1 MRKTALIIVSAAFV
15 LALAAGPASAGP
27 PNVMI
32 DVVMSGL
39 DNPRGLTFGKDGALY
54 VAEAGRGGSGP
65 CRVVR
70 GQNQCYGPSGA
81 VSRLHEEVQERIV
94 TGLASYAPQPSGAGA
109 TGPHDVSLRGRR
121 QLYVPIG
128 LGGPDAVAIRAFFD
142 HDFGWLIR
150 VDEDSGSWER
160 VADVAGYEF
169 AANPDGAALD
179 SNPYGLLAKAGGRI
193 VVDAGG
199 NSLLRVSGTGNIS
212 TIAVF
217 PSRAQ
222 GRVTDA
228 VPTSLASGRDG
239 AYYVGELTGAPFFAG
254 IARVYRVIPGQAPQV
269 FLDGFTAVIDLAFG
283 CDRRT
288 LYVLQHATGP
298 GLSGPGALIRVTPD
312 GTRTTVASAEL
323 SAPTSVAISCGEDGD
338 DDHHRNA
345 DGNDGDDDDHDDDDD
360 DEEEREVI
368 YVSNRGT
375 SAGIGEVLRIQR

>member
-1 MRKTALIIVSAAFV
+1 MRNLRTITAAVLFSAV
-15 LALAAGPASAGP
+15 ALAWATTTGSASP
-27 PNVMI
+27 PNVTI

-39 DNPRGLTFGKDGALY
+39 DNPRGLTLGRHGALY

-81 VSRLHEEVQERIV
+81 VSRLDEGVQERIV
-94 TGLASYAPQPSGAGA
+94 TGLDSYAPQPSGAGA
-109 TGPHDVSLRGRR
+109 TGPHDVSLRSRR
-121 QLYVPIG
+121 IYVSIG
-128 LGGPDAVAIRAFFD
+128 LGGPDAQAIRAFFD

-150 VDEDSGSWER
+150 ADEDGGSAER
-160 VADVAGYEF
+160 VADAAGYEF
-169 AANPDGAALD
+169 AANPDRGALD
-179 SNPYGLLAKAGGRI
+179 SNPYGLLAGGGARI

-199 NSLLRVSGTGNIS
+199 NSLVRVPGSGNIS

-228 VPTSLASGRDG
+228 VPNSVATGRDG

-254 IARVYRVIPGQAPQV
+254 IARVYRVRPGHAPEV
-269 FLDGFTAVIDLAFG
+269 FLDGFTAIIDLAFG
-283 CDRRT
+283 CDQRT

-298 GLSGPGALIRVTPD
+298 GLSGPGALIRVAHN
-312 GTRTTVASAEL
+312 GARTTVASAEL
-323 SAPTSVAISCGEDGD
+323 SAPTSVAVSCGGDEDGD
-338 DDHHRNA
+338 LHRIA
-345 DGNDGDDDDHDDDDD
+345 DGNDGDDDDDGDHR
-360 DEEEREVI
+360 EEVI

-375 SAGIGEVLRIQR
+375 SAGTGEVLRIQR